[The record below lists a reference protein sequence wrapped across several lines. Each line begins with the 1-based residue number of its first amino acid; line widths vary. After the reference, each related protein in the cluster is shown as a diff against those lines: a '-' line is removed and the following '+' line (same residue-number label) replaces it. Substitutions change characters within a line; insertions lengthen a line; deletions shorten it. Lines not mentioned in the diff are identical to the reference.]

1 MSMAIVPGWMEPLA
15 PLLLRACA
23 TGVVLVDVHGR
34 VLRASPMVAQALAGA
49 GVDSRE
55 LHWDALWAPGAVST
69 ARHALAEAMAGRT
82 GHFRAPT
89 LTPEGRWAPAEVS
102 VLPIPDTLL
111 PPAVAAALLRDV
123 SEVAQLEQA
132 LAEARAS
139 ADFYASLEAHRL
151 AERAQA
157 LEVRQGAETA
167 LAELNRRK
175 DEFLATLA
183 HELRNPLAPIR
194 TATELL
200 QLHHDDPAITE
211 RALGILGRQVAHL
224 VRLVDDLVD
233 INRISR
239 GEVELRLAPVELAAV
254 VETALEI
261 SRPLLDQARHA
272 VTVDVPATGLLVR
285 GDRARLAQA
294 LSNLLNNAAKY
305 TPPGGRVTVRG
316 VAQWDQG
323 VLAVTDTGAGIPAD
337 KLEEIFELFTRV
349 KSPATGTTDGLGIGL
364 ALVRRLVALHGG
376 TVRAHSPGVGQGTTI
391 ELRLPLVPA
400 SAAVPAPAPAAA
412 PATAAATVAARA
424 LAATSAAVPGA
435 MTAAAPVGAL
445 ASSRPPLRI
454 LLVDDNIDAAVSQG
468 VLLELRHHQV
478 RVAHTGHDALET
490 ARDFA
495 PQVALLDLRL
505 PDTTGYALA
514 SALRMRPG
522 GDRLVCIAQTGW
534 EEPVDRAQQTAA
546 GFAAYLVKPV
556 DWGTLDQLLE
566 SVARTVYPPAPAS
579 HPGAM
584 R

>member
-15 PLLLRACA
+15 PLLLRTCA
-23 TGVVLVDVHGR
+23 TGVVLLDVQGR
-34 VLRASPMVAQALAGA
+34 VLRASPTVAQALAGA
-49 GVDSRE
+49 GVDPRE
-55 LHWDALWAPGAVST
+55 LHWDGLWAPAAVST
-69 ARHALAEAMAGRT
+69 ARHALSEAMAGRT
-82 GHFRAPT
+82 GRFRAPT
-89 LTPEGRWAPAEVS
+89 LTLEGRWAPTEVR
-102 VLPIPDTLL
+102 VLRIPDTLL
-111 PPAVAAALLRDV
+111 PPALMAAVLRDV
-123 SEVAQLEQA
+123 SEVTRLEQA

-139 ADFYASLEAHRL
+139 ADFYASQEAHRL

-200 QLHHDDPAITE
+200 QLHLDDPAVTQ

-239 GEVELRLAPVELAAV
+239 GEVELRVAPVELAAV

-261 SRPLLDQARHA
+261 SRPVLDQARHA
-272 VTVDVPATGLLVR
+272 VIVEVPSTGLLVR

-305 TPPGGRVTVRG
+305 TPPGGCVTVRG
-316 VAQWDQG
+316 AAQWDEA
-323 VLAVTDTGAGIPAD
+323 VLSVTDTGVGIPAD

-349 KSPATGTTDGLGIGL
+349 KSPATGNTDGLGIGL

-376 TVRAHSPGVGQGTTI
+376 TVRAHSPGVGQGTTV

-400 SAAVPAPAPAAA
+400 AALAPTATPPAVPAIAPMAAPAPA
-412 PATAAATVAARA
+412 
-424 LAATSAAVPGA
+424 LPG
-435 MTAAAPVGAL
+435 P
-445 ASSRPPLRI
+445 RPPLRI

-478 RVAHTGHDALET
+478 RVAHTGHEALEA
-490 ARDFA
+490 ARGFA

-514 SALRMRPG
+514 SALRTLPG

-566 SVARTVYPPAPAS
+566 SVARTVYPPAPA
-579 HPGAM
+579 PDPA

>member
-82 GHFRAPT
+82 GRFRAPT

-200 QLHHDDPAITE
+200 QLHRDDPAITE

-261 SRPLLDQARHA
+261 SRPLLDQARHI

-376 TVRAHSPGVGQGTTI
+376 TVRAHSPGAGQGTTI

-400 SAAVPAPAPAAA
+400 SAAAPAAA
-412 PATAAATVAARA
+412 PMLAPVAAPMAA
-424 LAATSAAVPGA
+424 LPG
-435 MTAAAPVGAL
+435 
-445 ASSRPPLRI
+445 SRPPLRI

-478 RVAHTGHDALET
+478 RVAHTGHDALEA

-514 SALRMRPG
+514 SALRTLPG

-566 SVARTVYPPAPAS
+566 SVARTVFPPAPAPTPAEGS
-579 HPGAM
+579 
-584 R
+584 

>member
-15 PLLLRACA
+15 PLLLRTYA
-23 TGVVLVDVHGR
+23 TGMVLLDAQGR
-34 VLRASPMVAQALAGA
+34 VLRASPTVAQALAGA
-49 GVDSRE
+49 GVDPRA
-55 LHWDALWAPGAVST
+55 LHWDGLWSPGAVST
-69 ARHALAEAMAGRT
+69 ARYALAEALAGRT
-82 GHFRAPT
+82 GRFRAPT
-89 LTPEGRWAPAEVS
+89 LTLEGRWAPTEVS
-102 VLPIPDTLL
+102 VWPIPDTLV
-111 PPAVAAALLRDV
+111 PPAVVAAVLRDV
-123 SEVAQLEQA
+123 SEVARLEQA

-139 ADFYASLEAHRL
+139 ADFYGSLEAHRL

-200 QLHHDDPAITE
+200 QLHLDDPAVTQ

-261 SRPLLDQARHA
+261 SRPVLDQARHA
-272 VTVDVPATGLLVR
+272 VIVEVPSTGLLVR

-316 VAQWDQG
+316 AAQWDEA
-323 VLAVTDTGAGIPAD
+323 VLSVADTGVGIPAD

-391 ELRLPLVPA
+391 ELRLPMVPA
-400 SAAVPAPAPAAA
+400 SVPAPRSAATP
-412 PATAAATVAARA
+412 PATAPVAGSPPATSGRAVSAAR
-424 LAATSAAVPGA
+424 S
-435 MTAAAPVGAL
+435 
-445 ASSRPPLRI
+445 PLRI

-478 RVAHTGHDALET
+478 RVAHTGHDALEAAT
-490 ARDFA
+490 QFA

-514 SALRMRPG
+514 SALRALPG

-566 SVARTVYPPAPAS
+566 SVARTVYPLAPEV
-579 HPGAM
+579 P

>member
-1 MSMAIVPGWMEPLA
+1 MEPLA

-49 GVDSRE
+49 GVDSGE

-82 GHFRAPT
+82 GRFRAPT

-261 SRPLLDQARHA
+261 SRPLLDQARHI

-376 TVRAHSPGVGQGTTI
+376 TVRAHSPGAGQGTTI

-400 SAAVPAPAPAAA
+400 SAAAPAAA
-412 PATAAATVAARA
+412 PMLAPVAAPMAA
-424 LAATSAAVPGA
+424 LPG
-435 MTAAAPVGAL
+435 
-445 ASSRPPLRI
+445 SRPPLRI

-478 RVAHTGHDALET
+478 RVAHTGHDALEA

-514 SALRMRPG
+514 SALRTLPG

-566 SVARTVYPPAPAS
+566 SVARTVFPPAPAPTPAEGS
-579 HPGAM
+579 
-584 R
+584 

>member
-1 MSMAIVPGWMEPLA
+1 MEPLA
-15 PLLLRACA
+15 PLLRRACA

-82 GHFRAPT
+82 GRFRAPT

-261 SRPLLDQARHA
+261 SRPLLDQARHI

-376 TVRAHSPGVGQGTTI
+376 TVRAHSPGAGQGTTI

-400 SAAVPAPAPAAA
+400 SAAAPAAA
-412 PATAAATVAARA
+412 PMLAPVAAPMAA
-424 LAATSAAVPGA
+424 LPG
-435 MTAAAPVGAL
+435 
-445 ASSRPPLRI
+445 SRPPLRI

-478 RVAHTGHDALET
+478 RVAHTGHDALEA

-514 SALRMRPG
+514 SALRTLPG

-566 SVARTVYPPAPAS
+566 SVARTVYPLAPAPTPAEGS
-579 HPGAM
+579 
-584 R
+584 

>member
-1 MSMAIVPGWMEPLA
+1 MEPLA
-15 PLLLRACA
+15 PLLLRASA
-23 TGVVLVDVHGR
+23 TGVVLVDAHGR
-34 VLRASPMVAQALAGA
+34 VLRASPVVAQALAGA
-49 GVDSRE
+49 GVDARE

-123 SEVAQLEQA
+123 SDVARLEQA

-157 LEVRQGAETA
+157 LEARQGAETA

-200 QLHHDDPAITE
+200 QLHRDDPAITE

-261 SRPLLDQARHA
+261 SRPLLDQARHI

-376 TVRAHSPGVGQGTTI
+376 TVRAHSPGAGQGTTI

-400 SAAVPAPAPAAA
+400 SAAAPAAA
-412 PATAAATVAARA
+412 PMLAPVAAPMAA
-424 LAATSAAVPGA
+424 LPG
-435 MTAAAPVGAL
+435 
-445 ASSRPPLRI
+445 SRPPLRI

>member
-82 GHFRAPT
+82 GRFRAPT

-261 SRPLLDQARHA
+261 SRPLLDQARHI

-376 TVRAHSPGVGQGTTI
+376 TVRAHSPGAGQGTTI

-400 SAAVPAPAPAAA
+400 SAAAPAAA
-412 PATAAATVAARA
+412 PMLAPVAAPMAA
-424 LAATSAAVPGA
+424 LPG
-435 MTAAAPVGAL
+435 
-445 ASSRPPLRI
+445 SRPPLRI

-478 RVAHTGHDALET
+478 RVAHTGHDALEA

-514 SALRMRPG
+514 SALRTLPG

-566 SVARTVYPPAPAS
+566 SVARTVYPPALAPAD
-579 HPGAM
+579 GA
-584 R
+584 

>member
-1 MSMAIVPGWMEPLA
+1 V
-15 PLLLRACA
+15 
-23 TGVVLVDVHGR
+23 
-34 VLRASPMVAQALAGA
+34 VAQALAGA

-82 GHFRAPT
+82 GRFRAPT

-261 SRPLLDQARHA
+261 SRPLLDQARHI

-376 TVRAHSPGVGQGTTI
+376 TVRAHSPGAGQGTTI

-400 SAAVPAPAPAAA
+400 SAAAPAAA
-412 PATAAATVAARA
+412 PMLAPVAAPMAA
-424 LAATSAAVPGA
+424 LPG
-435 MTAAAPVGAL
+435 
-445 ASSRPPLRI
+445 SRPPLRI

-478 RVAHTGHDALET
+478 RVAHTGHDALEA

-514 SALRMRPG
+514 SALRTLPG

-566 SVARTVYPPAPAS
+566 SVARTVFPPAPAPTPAEGS
-579 HPGAM
+579 
-584 R
+584 

>member
-1 MSMAIVPGWMEPLA
+1 MEPLA

-82 GHFRAPT
+82 GRFRAPT

-261 SRPLLDQARHA
+261 SRPLLDQARHI

-376 TVRAHSPGVGQGTTI
+376 TVRAHSPGAGQGTTI

-400 SAAVPAPAPAAA
+400 SAAAPAAA
-412 PATAAATVAARA
+412 PMLAPVAAPMAA
-424 LAATSAAVPGA
+424 LPG
-435 MTAAAPVGAL
+435 
-445 ASSRPPLRI
+445 SRPPLRI

-478 RVAHTGHDALET
+478 RVAHTGHDALEA

-514 SALRMRPG
+514 SALRTLPG

-566 SVARTVYPPAPAS
+566 SVARTVFPPAPAPTPAEGS
-579 HPGAM
+579 
-584 R
+584 

>member
-82 GHFRAPT
+82 GRFRAPT

-261 SRPLLDQARHA
+261 SRPLLDQARHI

-376 TVRAHSPGVGQGTTI
+376 TVRAHSPGAGQGTTI

-400 SAAVPAPAPAAA
+400 SAAAPAAA
-412 PATAAATVAARA
+412 PMLAPVAAPMAA
-424 LAATSAAVPGA
+424 LPG
-435 MTAAAPVGAL
+435 
-445 ASSRPPLRI
+445 SRPPLRI

-478 RVAHTGHDALET
+478 RVAHTGHDALEA

-514 SALRMRPG
+514 SALRTLPG
-522 GDRLVCIAQTGW
+522 GDRLVGIAQTGW

-566 SVARTVYPPAPAS
+566 SVARTVYPLAPAPTPAEGS
-579 HPGAM
+579 
-584 R
+584 

>member
-1 MSMAIVPGWMEPLA
+1 MEPLA

-82 GHFRAPT
+82 GRFRAPT

-261 SRPLLDQARHA
+261 SRPLLDQARHI

-376 TVRAHSPGVGQGTTI
+376 TVRAHSPGAGQGTTI

-400 SAAVPAPAPAAA
+400 SAAAPAAA
-412 PATAAATVAARA
+412 PMLAPVAAPMAA
-424 LAATSAAVPGA
+424 LPG
-435 MTAAAPVGAL
+435 
-445 ASSRPPLRI
+445 SRPPLRI

-478 RVAHTGHDALET
+478 RVAHTGHDALEA

-514 SALRMRPG
+514 SALRTLPG

-566 SVARTVYPPAPAS
+566 SVARTVYPLAPAPTPAEGS
-579 HPGAM
+579 
-584 R
+584 

>member
-1 MSMAIVPGWMEPLA
+1 MEPLA

-82 GHFRAPT
+82 GRFRAPT

-123 SEVAQLEQA
+123 SDVARLEQA

-157 LEVRQGAETA
+157 LEARQGAETA

-200 QLHHDDPAITE
+200 QLHRDDPAITE

-261 SRPLLDQARHA
+261 SRPLLDQARHI

-376 TVRAHSPGVGQGTTI
+376 TVRAHSPGAGQGTTI

-400 SAAVPAPAPAAA
+400 SAAAPAAA
-412 PATAAATVAARA
+412 PMLAPVAAPMAA
-424 LAATSAAVPGA
+424 LPG
-435 MTAAAPVGAL
+435 
-445 ASSRPPLRI
+445 SRPPLRI

-478 RVAHTGHDALET
+478 RVAHTGHDALEA

-514 SALRMRPG
+514 SALRTLPG

-566 SVARTVYPPAPAS
+566 SVARTVFPPAPAPTPAEGS
-579 HPGAM
+579 
-584 R
+584 

>member
-1 MSMAIVPGWMEPLA
+1 MEPLA

-82 GHFRAPT
+82 GRFRAPT

-157 LEVRQGAETA
+157 LEARQGAETA

-261 SRPLLDQARHA
+261 SRPLLDQARHI

-376 TVRAHSPGVGQGTTI
+376 TVRAHSPGAGQGTTI

-400 SAAVPAPAPAAA
+400 SAAAPAAA
-412 PATAAATVAARA
+412 PMLAPVAAPMAA
-424 LAATSAAVPGA
+424 LPG
-435 MTAAAPVGAL
+435 
-445 ASSRPPLRI
+445 SRPPLRI

-478 RVAHTGHDALET
+478 RVAHTGHDALEA

-514 SALRMRPG
+514 SALRTLPG

-566 SVARTVYPPAPAS
+566 SVARTVFPPAPAPTPAEGS
-579 HPGAM
+579 
-584 R
+584 

>member
-1 MSMAIVPGWMEPLA
+1 MPNAIVPGWMEPLA
-15 PLLLRACA
+15 PLLLRACT
-23 TGVVLVDVHGR
+23 TGVVLLDAHGR
-34 VLRASPMVAQALAGA
+34 VLRASPAVAQALAGA
-49 GVDSRE
+49 GVDPRA
-55 LHWDALWAPGAVST
+55 LDWDGLWAPGAVST

-82 GHFRAPT
+82 GRFRAPT
-89 LTPEGRWAPAEVS
+89 LTLEGRWAPAEVS
-102 VLPIPDTLL
+102 VLRLPESLL

-123 SEVAQLEQA
+123 SEVARLEQA

-139 ADFYASLEAHRL
+139 SDFYASLEAHRL

-157 LEVRQGAETA
+157 LEARQGAETA

-200 QLHHDDPAITE
+200 QMHLDDPAVTQ

-261 SRPLLDQARHA
+261 SRPVLDQARHA
-272 VTVDVPATGLLVR
+272 VTVEVPSTGLLVR

-305 TPPGGRVTVRG
+305 TPPGGHVAVRG
-316 VAQWDQG
+316 AAQWDEA
-323 VLAVTDTGAGIPAD
+323 VLSVTDTGVGIPAD

-349 KSPATGTTDGLGIGL
+349 KSPATGNTDGLGIGL

-376 TVRAHSPGVGQGTTI
+376 TVRAYSPGMGQGTTL
-391 ELRLPLVPA
+391 ELRLPLV
-400 SAAVPAPAPAAA
+400 SALVPAPASA
-412 PATAAATVAARA
+412 PSATPPSTAS
-424 LAATSAAVPGA
+424 LAGA
-435 MTAAAPVGAL
+435 PPAAPVRAEP
-445 ASSRPPLRI
+445 ATRPPLRI

-478 RVAHTGHDALET
+478 RVAHTGHDALE
-490 ARDFA
+490 AAAHFA

-514 SALRMRPG
+514 SALRALPG

-566 SVARTVYPPAPAS
+566 SVARTVYPPAPESA
-579 HPGAM
+579 

>member
-1 MSMAIVPGWMEPLA
+1 MAIVPGWMEPLA

-82 GHFRAPT
+82 GRFRAPT

-261 SRPLLDQARHA
+261 SRPLLDQARHL

-376 TVRAHSPGVGQGTTI
+376 TVRAHSPGAGQGTTL

-400 SAAVPAPAPAAA
+400 SAAAPAAA
-412 PATAAATVAARA
+412 PMLAPVAAPMAA
-424 LAATSAAVPGA
+424 LPG
-435 MTAAAPVGAL
+435 
-445 ASSRPPLRI
+445 SRPPLRI

-478 RVAHTGHDALET
+478 RVAHTGHDALEA

-514 SALRMRPG
+514 SALRTLPG

-566 SVARTVYPPAPAS
+566 SVARTVFPPAPAPTPAEGS
-579 HPGAM
+579 
-584 R
+584 